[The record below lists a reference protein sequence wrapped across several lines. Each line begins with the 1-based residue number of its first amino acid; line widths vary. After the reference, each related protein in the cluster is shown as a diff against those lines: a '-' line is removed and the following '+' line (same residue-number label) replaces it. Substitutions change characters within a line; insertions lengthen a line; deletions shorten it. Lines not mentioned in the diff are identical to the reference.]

1 MAISSFLTFVIS
13 SVELLGR
20 CASYF
25 VEHIMAIS
33 HAASFQVL
41 TFGYSTA
48 SCSLHLVTLWRLVL
62 LVTSHDVGC
71 YFTPEASLRRFSSG
85 HVHRGDFVHLSM
97 TMGDYP
103 MLFRICWTTSH
114 PVTSWDWWLER
125 ASSFNWHVY
134 FHSWPTSPGSS
145 FFRSSSPTP
154 GQGTWLTLFRIQGLL
169 VVIFLI
175 SSHCENPELTC
186 V

>member
-85 HVHRGDFVHLSM
+85 HVHRGDSVHDDGWLSYAFQNLL
-97 TMGDYP
+97 DN
-103 MLFRICWTTSH
+103 I
-114 PVTSWDWWLER
+114 
-125 ASSFNWHVY
+125 ASSDVL
-134 FHSWPTSPGSS
+134 GLVARAGL
-145 FFRSSSPTP
+145 FF
-154 GQGTWLTLFRIQGLL
+154 QLTCIFPQLAYIARIQLFSIL
-169 VVIFLI
+169 FT
-175 SSHCENPELTC
+175 NPWPRYVTHT